1 MEDSINQKNEIVIKL
16 LHYFI
21 TDLNY
26 NPIILQGIENEIW
39 LENLDCDY
47 KVVRIVSSHIHN
59 EEQMQFDVYKT
70 KRIMSKIKA
79 KTFSFHLP
87 TLSIYTDLG
96 DDLAL
101 PEEKSIDSMYLDS
114 EKDLNK
120 YQDVLKH
127 LPDITKKMEFNE
139 EGMQLFLKIT
149 NDINRKNLSD
159 AKRNQEVFEP
169 KVPVVTYALIGANVV
184 IFLLMMLSGHFNYIT
199 NLFCNYG
206 DAVRAGQ
213 YYRLFTS
220 AFIHGGLLHLVVNM
234 YSLYIVGSQVES
246 YMGKFKFCIIYLFSA
261 LAGSLLSITVS
272 SYASVGASG
281 AIFGLLGSLLYFGYH
296 YRVYLGNVLRSQIIP
311 LIIVN
316 LLLGFM
322 VPGIDNFAHI
332 GGLIGG
338 LLMTLALGVK
348 YKSSTF
354 EKVNGWIVLILFTA
368 FLGYMAIFAA
378 H

>member
-149 NDINRKNLSD
+149 NDINRKNL
-159 AKRNQEVFEP
+159 AMPREIKKCLNRKCQ
-169 KVPVVTYALIGANVV
+169 
-184 IFLLMMLSGHFNYIT
+184 
-199 NLFCNYG
+199 
-206 DAVRAGQ
+206 
-213 YYRLFTS
+213 
-220 AFIHGGLLHLVVNM
+220 LLHM
-234 YSLYIVGSQVES
+234 
-246 YMGKFKFCIIYLFSA
+246 
-261 LAGSLLSITVS
+261 
-272 SYASVGASG
+272 
-281 AIFGLLGSLLYFGYH
+281 H
-296 YRVYLGNVLRSQIIP
+296 
-311 LIIVN
+311 
-316 LLLGFM
+316 
-322 VPGIDNFAHI
+322 
-332 GGLIGG
+332 
-338 LLMTLALGVK
+338 
-348 YKSSTF
+348 
-354 EKVNGWIVLILFTA
+354 
-368 FLGYMAIFAA
+368 
-378 H
+378 

>member
-1 MEDSINQKNEIVIKL
+1 MEDSMNQKNEIVIKL

-59 EEQMQFDVYKT
+59 DEQLQFDVYKT

-79 KTFSFHLP
+79 KTFTFHLP
-87 TLSIYTDLG
+87 ILSIYTDFG
-96 DDLAL
+96 EDLPL
-101 PEEKSIDSMYLDS
+101 PKEKNIDSMYLLS
-114 EKDLNK
+114 ENDLSK
-120 YQDVLKH
+120 YQNVLKH
-127 LPDITKKMEFNE
+127 LPDISQKMKFTE

-159 AKRNQEVFEP
+159 AKKNQEVFEP
-169 KVPVVTYALIGANVV
+169 KVPVVTYALIGANIV
-184 IFLLMMLSGHFNYIT
+184 IFLIMMLSGHFNYIT

-206 DAVRAGQ
+206 DAVRMGQ
-213 YYRLFTS
+213 YYRLLTS
-220 AFIHGGLLHLVVNM
+220 AFIHGGILHLVVNM

-246 YMGKFKFCIIYLFSA
+246 YMGKFKYCIIYLFSA
-261 LAGSLLSITVS
+261 FIGNLLSITVS

-296 YRVYLGNVLRSQIIP
+296 YRVFLGNVLKSQIIP
-311 LIIVN
+311 LILLN
-316 LLLGFM
+316 LFLGFM
-322 VPGIDNFAHI
+322 IPGIDNFAHI

-338 LLMTLALGVK
+338 FLVTLALGVK
-348 YKSSTF
+348 YKSSLF
-354 EKVNGWIVLILFTA
+354 EKINGWIVLVLFTL
-368 FLGYMAIFAA
+368 FLSYMAIFAA